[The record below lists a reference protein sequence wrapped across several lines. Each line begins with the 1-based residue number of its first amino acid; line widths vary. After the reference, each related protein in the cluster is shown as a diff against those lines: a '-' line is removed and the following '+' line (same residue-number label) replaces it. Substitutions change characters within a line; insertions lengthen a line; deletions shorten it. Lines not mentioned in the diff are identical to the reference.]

1 MLTVKMNRKPYLGV
15 AEQMI
20 DGIWNE
26 FPAILKQDFNDW
38 NKKFSVPVNVK
49 ESATGYQIELVAPGF
64 EKTDFRIDL
73 EKDLLTISGEKKE
86 ELKEENEK
94 LLRKEFQF
102 RSFKRTFTIDEK
114 IDATGIEANYV
125 NGILLVNLPK
135 KAVLKPEA
143 KQIEIKQIR
152 ITIFS

>member
-1 MLTVKMNRKPYLGV
+1 
-15 AEQMI
+15 MI

-143 KQIEIKQIR
+143 KQIEIK
-152 ITIFS
+152 

>member
-135 KAVLKPEA
+135 KAEVKPEA
-143 KQIEIKQIR
+143 KQIEIK
-152 ITIFS
+152 

>member
-143 KQIEIKQIR
+143 KQIEIK
-152 ITIFS
+152 

>member
-1 MLTVKMNRKPYLGV
+1 MLTVKMNRKPYL
-15 AEQMI
+15 ADQLI

-38 NKKFSVPVNVK
+38 NKKLSVPVNVK
-49 ESATGYQIELVAPGF
+49 ETATGYQLELVAPGF

-73 EKDLLTISGEKKE
+73 EKDLLSVSGEKKE
-86 ELKEENEK
+86 SIRDESEK
-94 LLRKEFQF
+94 VLRNEFQH

-125 NGILLVNLPK
+125 NGILLVTLPK
-135 KAVLKPEA
+135 KAVATPEK
-143 KQIEIKQIR
+143 KQIEIK
-152 ITIFS
+152 

>member
-1 MLTVKMNRKPYLGV
+1 MLTVKMNRKPYLGM

-143 KQIEIKQIR
+143 KQIEIK
-152 ITIFS
+152 